1 MIDTSTI
8 ISIVY
13 FSANILLLIILA
25 LYVQR
30 TSEHLSIKSKAFI
43 KYVWG
48 LRKIFGPIIVYFYDT
63 ATDFGVVY
71 YWYTLMK
78 HEQQYGASYYETVDM
93 EIFFWCGIAFLLFY
107 RFVALLF
114 AVSELGGCSHIMVDV
129 VWYDMIFVV
138 LDVYVFKTI
147 YQSFK
152 QAQAND
158 ADKDIEIHENQLLLQ
173 TCEACAE
180 SMPQIILQS
189 VFLLRSANEEN
200 IEQTDI
206 ILVLFSII
214 ASLISIST
222 KFVTIDGKIII
233 ADSAEHLHPQQ
244 SFPDCVNYF
253 YVTRA
258 AWRVFNIMTRFAIMV
273 LMWAVLGG
281 AWLAIWCV
289 INWIP
294 LVVMFK
300 IYSRSQSVIVELGGK
315 ALVSLIGTI
324 PYGFDQTR
332 AIYNLIIVGYAQNIV
347 SLAVI
352 AVFGTVEFD
361 CFVDICADS
370 SMRQF
375 VNEQGNNRMLIF
387 FCMGSI
393 ALIFDVILFVMLRR
407 NDLIVIG

>member
-48 LRKIFGPIIVYFYDT
+48 LRKIFGP
-63 ATDFGVVY
+63 
-71 YWYTLMK
+71 
-78 HEQQYGASYYETVDM
+78 
-93 EIFFWCGIAFLLFY
+93 
-107 RFVALLF
+107 
-114 AVSELGGCSHIMVDV
+114 
-129 VWYDMIFVV
+129 
-138 LDVYVFKTI
+138 
-147 YQSFK
+147 
-152 QAQAND
+152 
-158 ADKDIEIHENQLLLQ
+158 
-173 TCEACAE
+173 
-180 SMPQIILQS
+180 
-189 VFLLRSANEEN
+189 
-200 IEQTDI
+200 
-206 ILVLFSII
+206 
-214 ASLISIST
+214 IST

-370 SMRQF
+370 STRQF